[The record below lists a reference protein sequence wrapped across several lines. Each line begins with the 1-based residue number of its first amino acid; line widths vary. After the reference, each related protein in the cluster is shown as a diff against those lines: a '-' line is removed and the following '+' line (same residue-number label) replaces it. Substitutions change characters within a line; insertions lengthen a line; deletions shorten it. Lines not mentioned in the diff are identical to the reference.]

1 MEENQERK
9 IKAMFDKYTALTN
22 IMKLI
27 DREKRNSRRYCEIN
41 PKDSERRK
49 QIEQTYISA
58 CIEIMS
64 MIAD

>member
-1 MEENQERK
+1 
-9 IKAMFDKYTALTN
+9 MFDKYTALTN